1 VTEGALG
8 TFGLTRIFVR
18 FRLRSFRNGMRAR
31 GRGRL
36 PLLVTAV
43 GLLLSFA
50 YVGLFVSAFS
60 VVAHNATPAG
70 QTAALAVVAG
80 ALALGSLAAKAASN
94 EAARAGTPENE
105 FLLARPVSL
114 SVLVAARG
122 LADAVTDPLGALFL
136 LPILVATAIVWQLGA
151 AAWAVAIATSL
162 LIQVTISMLAYA
174 TQLAVVRYVGPRRR
188 RAVWTVLRL
197 GAALALA
204 TMWMLGTWVL
214 RAPELLAR
222 WLSKVAGAVAL
233 SPPALVAA
241 PLAALRDGRLAQ
253 VAGALGALALCAVA
267 ATLFAAA
274 LARRAGLAGW
284 EEAGATWAEA
294 SLGPR
299 RGRPPTAA
307 TKDLRLIVRDR
318 PQLLALVA
326 MPILFVGVQVFGA
339 AGWTW
344 STGSIGRVSCLA
356 YSLALYTA
364 TIGPLA
370 HMQAE
375 RRAFWILRSV
385 PVPLERLLAAKA
397 RAWAAIVGGVAAVA
411 FFSLV
416 FAVPAPGVNR
426 LVAGLLVVV
435 GGAWMSY
442 LAVAMAASGADLSDE
457 QRPAVGPATIYTFL
471 LVGGL
476 YNVVLVGGPAER
488 VAGLLL
494 YLFAI
499 WAYWRAGVAR
509 ALDCM
514 DAEALR
520 ARPVRLADGAA
531 MLVIYAL
538 GANKLEPAGGA
549 VGMPPM
555 IAEATRIGL
564 LLVVGFAAGLYLVR
578 RPPEVPRWGMGRSAL
593 TVLALAAGLGVMARP
608 LGGLPAPG
616 IFLGLVILA
625 EELLYRGVLQRA
637 LEAQLADLGLRPGR
651 ARLAA
656 AAGAVTLAAM
666 ASGMAGGAPGFD
678 AAVVC
683 SQAAGAIAWALSGR
697 TGASFLARLGG
708 LLLAAAAAR

>member
-1 VTEGALG
+1 MMAARADGAV
-8 TFGLTRIFVR
+8 GLARIFVR
-18 FRLRSFRNGMRAR
+18 IRLRSFRNGLRAR
-31 GRGRL
+31 GRGRF
-36 PLLVTAV
+36 PLLVTGV
-43 GLLLSFA
+43 GLLLSVA
-50 YVGLFVSAFS
+50 YVGLFAQAFS
-60 VVAHNATPAG
+60 VVAANTGPAG
-70 QTAALAVVAG
+70 QGAALAVVAG

-94 EAARAGTPENE
+94 EAARAGSPENE

-114 SVLVAARG
+114 PTLVVARG
-122 LADAVTDPLGALFL
+122 LADAIADPLGALFL
-136 LPILVATAIVWQLGA
+136 LPILVAAALVWGLGA
-151 AAWAVAIATSL
+151 AAWPVAIATSM

-188 RAVWTVLRL
+188 RAVWTALRL

-214 RAPELLAR
+214 RAPALLAR
-222 WLSKVAGAVAL
+222 RLTEAAPAIAL
-233 SPPALVAA
+233 SPAALLAA
-241 PLAALRDGRLAQ
+241 PLAALRRGRPAELA
-253 VAGALGALALCAVA
+253 AALAALVLCALL

-294 SLGPR
+294 SIAPR

-318 PQLLALVA
+318 PQLLALIA

-339 AGWTW
+339 AGWSW
-344 STGSIGRVSCLA
+344 STGSLGRVSCLA
-356 YSLALYTA
+356 YSLALYMA

-397 RAWAAIVGGVAAVA
+397 RAWAVIVGGIATVA
-411 FFSLV
+411 FFPLA
-416 FAVPAPGVNR
+416 FAVPAPGFTR

-435 GGAWMSY
+435 GAAWMSY

-457 QRPAVGPATIYTFL
+457 QSPAVGPSTIYTFL

-494 YLFAI
+494 YLFVI

-520 ARPVRLADGAA
+520 ARTVRVADGAA
-531 MLVIYAL
+531 MLVIYAV
-538 GANKLEPAGGA
+538 GANKLETAGGA
-549 VGMPPM
+549 IGLDPL
-555 IAEATRIGL
+555 IAESSRLGL
-564 LLVVGFAAGLYLVR
+564 LLVVGLAAGIYLVR
-578 RPPEVPRWGMGRSAL
+578 RPPETARWGIGRTAIA
-593 TVLALAAGLGVMARP
+593 VLALGAGLGALARR
-608 LGGLPAPG
+608 LGGLPPPG
-616 IFLGLVILA
+616 ILQGLVLLA
-625 EELLYRGVLQRA
+625 EELLFRGVLQRA
-637 LEAQLADLGLRPGR
+637 LESELAALGLTPGKAR
-651 ARLAA
+651 AAA
-656 AAGAVTLAAM
+656 AAGTVTLAAM
-666 ASGMAGGAPGFD
+666 AGAMAGGKPGLD

-683 SQAAGAIAWALSGR
+683 SQAAGAAVWALTGR
-697 TGASFLARLGG
+697 TGASFLARLAGM
-708 LLLAAAAAR
+708 LLAGAR